1 MQWGRHTFAD
11 GEPSLL
17 AHSMSI
23 VDFWSIASFSFIAF
37 GGLGWE
43 WWPFNIMATLLS
55 ATLCAWLIEVG
66 GPARL
71 ALACVPFIVGG
82 AFVSGLGSCALGWR
96 HRLALRR
103 QRQLVGACRVA
114 AHLCCA
120 AGQADPAARSPGVLC
135 LGVLCLLP
143 GELGGAVGS
152 GTAAANRAT
161 SKLATRYLV
170 AT

>member
-43 WWPFNIMATLLS
+43 WWPFNIMATLLVI
-55 ATLCAWLIEVG
+55 TLCAWLIEVG

-71 ALACVPFIVGG
+71 ALAGVAFVVGG
-82 AFVSGLGSCALGWR
+82 AITALYVINRTLWA
-96 HRLALRR
+96 LAAVPLIF
-103 QRQLVGACRVA
+103 
-114 AHLCCA
+114 A
-120 AGQADPAARSPGVLC
+120 AGQVKLSVPRGR
-135 LGVLCLLP
+135 LGFYV
-143 GELGGAVGS
+143 
-152 GTAAANRAT
+152 
-161 SKLATRYLV
+161 Y
-170 AT
+170 